1 MRPGSRR
8 LVRFATRAGAAA
20 ALVAALAA
28 GLLAGLAGPVGAT
41 TAATPV
47 AGSWNDASHHSLQL
61 AGSLEGGFT
70 VTAAASWTINKVCT
84 VAAGTL
90 LERYSP
96 LGGSKYEIRWLNVW
110 VPMNPDAPGAK
121 CEFVFDGGPATV
133 TIAATAQS
141 LTINGCSGDAC
152 TLTGTKLT
160 RAGAP
165 PPTTTKP
172 APTPTTP
179 TGKLVITLV
188 SMPNRYGTDA
198 NHDGLIDMLTTP
210 QQVSPAEWT
219 AKIYVHRPN
228 ADCDAGAT
236 YSWTVDGRA
245 AALEPSTTACM
256 YTYAHFVGLGK
267 HTVTVTGTNG
277 SQKEAGS
284 GTITLKDFLIVGLGD
299 SNASGEGNPDNPGLS
314 VGWVDPRCD
323 RSHWSYQ
330 AQTAAV
336 LEHASDD
343 ASVTF
348 VHLACSGA
356 SIESGL
362 LGSYRGINDPGAGA
376 APILPQVDQLQ
387 ALIEGAR
394 TAGVT
399 WRKPDAVIISIGVND
414 LHFGDIV
421 TQCVWKL
428 SCFNSKGLRGVNPGE
443 TVDHALTRWLAEL
456 PNRYEKLAAKLAA
469 LKIPADR
476 IYITQYFDSL
486 RNNKGAICNPLIGA
500 GHPGWSFTKTEAEWA
515 YTDFLVPLNKA
526 VAATAKYGWHV
537 VPAPTSFRTRGY
549 CAKPSWIVPLASSA
563 WNQWSLAGTMHANL
577 YGHQAQRIAVL
588 AALKR
593 GGVDGT
599 P

>member
-1 MRPGSRR
+1 MRLRR
-8 LVRFATRAGAAA
+8 GPFVRLSTNAGAAA
-20 ALVAALAA
+20 ALAVALAA
-28 GLLAGLAGPVGAT
+28 GLTAGLAEPVGAT
-41 TAATPV
+41 SAATPI
-47 AGSWNDASHHSLQL
+47 AGSWNDASGHSLQL

-70 VTAAASWTINKVCT
+70 VTAAATWTINKVCT
-84 VAAGTL
+84 VPAGTL

-96 LGGSKYEIRWLNVW
+96 LGSSKFEIRWLNVW

-141 LTINGCSGDAC
+141 LTIKNCSGDAC

-160 RAGAP
+160 RAGAAP
-165 PPTTTKP
+165 PATPKPTT
-172 APTPTTP
+172 PTPPP
-179 TGKLVITLV
+179 TGKLVISLLG
-188 SMPNRYGTDA
+188 MPNRYGTDA
-198 NHDGLIDMLTTP
+198 NHDRLIDMLTTP

-219 AKIYVHRPN
+219 AKIYVHRPG

-236 YSWTVDGRA
+236 YSWTIDGRA
-245 AALEPSTTACM
+245 AALEPSRTACV

-267 HTVTVTGTNG
+267 HTVTVTATNG
-277 SQKEAGS
+277 SRQEAGS
-284 GTITLKDFLIVGLGD
+284 GTVTLKDFLVVGLGD
-299 SNASGEGNPDNPGLS
+299 SNGSGEGNPDNPGAGVS
-314 VGWVDPRCD
+314 WIDPRCD

-343 ASVTF
+343 TSVTF

-362 LGSYRGINDPGAGA
+362 VGSYPGINDPGGD
-376 APILPQVDQLQ
+376 PILPQVEQLQ
-387 ALIEGAR
+387 ALIAGAP

-399 WRKPDAVIISIGVND
+399 WRKPDAVIISVGVND

-421 TQCVWKL
+421 TQCVWKKN
-428 SCFNSKGLRGVNPGE
+428 CADSKGLPGANPGE

-456 PNRYEKLAAKLAA
+456 PSRYKKLAAKLAE
-469 LKIPADR
+469 LEIPAGR

-486 RNNKGAICNPLIGA
+486 RNNKGAICNPLIGP
-500 GHPGWSFTKTEAEWA
+500 GHPGWSFTQTEAAWA
-515 YTDFLVPLNKA
+515 YRDFLVPLNKA
-526 VAATAKYGWHV
+526 VAATARFGWHV
-537 VPAPTSFRTRGY
+537 VAAPTDFRTRGY
-549 CAKPSWIVPLASSA
+549 CAKNSWIVPISSSA
-563 WNQWSLAGTMHANL
+563 WNQWGLAGTMHANL
-577 YGHQAQRIAVL
+577 YGHQAQRFAVL

-593 GGVDGT
+593 HGVDGK